1 MKCFYLIFL
10 FLTAILQAGDLKFEK
25 DIYEAKAGFKDTE
38 VISDLKFTN
47 TSSKAITI
55 KHVEPGCTCVTV
67 EFFGGKATYSAG
79 ESGVMRVKFK
89 LDNAQGTV
97 DKPILIYL
105 ASDPEDEPSTEV
117 TFRIHIPIAVSLDTK
132 TLSWNINS
140 KPETKTLRVTN
151 NYDKPVHITS
161 VSTTNENITTEIVT
175 IDDGESYEIRVTP
188 KNTATGGL
196 CVILIESDIEIERFR
211 SQQAFARIMSPPVE
225 R

>member
-1 MKCFYLIFL
+1 MNRFYIIFL

-25 DIYEAKAGFKDTE
+25 DIYEAKVGFKDAE
-38 VISDLKFTN
+38 VISDFKFTN

-55 KHVEPGCTCVTV
+55 KHVEPGCSCVTV
-67 EFFGGKATYSAG
+67 EFFGGKTTYIAG

-89 LDNAQGTV
+89 LDNVQGTV

-105 ASDPEDEPSTEV
+105 SNDPEDQPSTKV

-140 KPETKTLRVTN
+140 KPETKTLRLTN

-161 VSTTNENITTEIVT
+161 VSTTNENITAEIVT
-175 IDDGESYEIRVTP
+175 IEDGKSYEIRVTP
-188 KNTATGGL
+188 KSTAAGGL
-196 CVILIESDIEIERFR
+196 CIILIKNDIEIERFR
-211 SQQAFARIMSPPVE
+211 SQQAFARIISSPVE
-225 R
+225 Q

>member
-1 MKCFYLIFL
+1 
-10 FLTAILQAGDLKFEK
+10 
-25 DIYEAKAGFKDTE
+25 
-38 VISDLKFTN
+38 
-47 TSSKAITI
+47 
-55 KHVEPGCTCVTV
+55 
-67 EFFGGKATYSAG
+67 
-79 ESGVMRVKFK
+79 MRVKFK

-175 IDDGESYEIRVTP
+175 IEDGESYEIRVTP

-196 CVILIESDIEIERFR
+196 CVILIENDIEIERFR